1 MNLTEQ
7 TSSNGVTERSF
18 TLGDVTGV
26 LWSPESAADG
36 APLILMGHGG
46 GLHKK
51 APGLVGRAH
60 YFVGEFGFTVA
71 VIDAPGH
78 GERPRTAQDE
88 LMVAA
93 IRQARAN
100 GQPIGP
106 SVVDYNS
113 SVAVR
118 AVPEWQATIDALQAL
133 PEIGA
138 DAPIGY
144 AGMTLAAS
152 IGLPL
157 TAVEPRIAAAVFGG
171 VIPYD
176 TLTAAARRITVPIEF
191 LVPWD
196 DEEIDRRDGLAL
208 FDEFASQEKTLHGFP
223 GGHREVPTF
232 EIEGSARF
240 FARHLGGAA
249 VESSDR

>member
-7 TSSNGVTERSF
+7 TSSNGVIERSF

-26 LWSPESAADG
+26 LWSPESAAGG

-51 APGLVGRAH
+51 APGLVSRAH

-71 VIDAPGH
+71 AIDAPGH
-78 GERPRTAQDE
+78 GDRPRTAQDE
-88 LMVAA
+88 QMVAA

-106 SVVDYNS
+106 SVVDYNR

-118 AVPEWQATIDALQAL
+118 AVPEWRATIDALQAL

-176 TLTAAARRITVPIEF
+176 TLTAAAGRITVPIEF

-196 DEEIDRRDGLAL
+196 DEEIDRRGGLAL

-223 GGHREVPTF
+223 GGHRAVPTY
-232 EIEGSARF
+232 EIECSARF
-240 FARHLGGAA
+240 FARHLGGAT
-249 VESSDR
+249 